1 MRSAAVLDRV
11 EAAASGQDTD
21 DLLVLW
27 QRPSTREI
35 VPIGRFSRTA
45 NGYSFVYTRA
55 AAEKRDFRP
64 LLGLP
69 DLHQRYDSQQIP
81 AVFSQRVMSPSRS
94 DYGKYLAMLG
104 LSEQEQ
110 VTPWEQIVHSGG
122 RRVGDTLQFMRVP
135 VVRDGRAIA
144 CFLANG
150 VRHIP
155 GDVLRLPGRKV
166 RVTRE
171 QQEAALEKLRAGDL
185 VLLEPE
191 QGNPEDDHAILVT
204 SGGVPLGWVPGFCP
218 PACGRWSKA
227 VHVTRQYVGSVGRIR
242 RTICV
247 SSWTLTCKSLMISPS
262 TPRDA
267 GCRWSANRRGG
278 WGNPLLLGVRLPA
291 GRRTLPRTRFPTRA
305 AATVQLPGE
314 PTAGGWRHRLL
325 RIQVAREIARQ
336 LPSH

>member
-155 GDVLRLPGRKV
+155 EDVLRLPGRKV

-171 QQEAALEKLRAGDL
+171 QQEAALEKLRVGDL

-204 SGGVPLGWVPGFCP
+204 SGGVPLGWVP
-218 PACGRWSKA
+218 R
-227 VHVTRQYVGSVGRIR
+227 VL
-242 RTICV
+242 
-247 SSWTLTCKSLMISPS
+247 SSSLRALVEGGTCH
-262 TPRDA
+262 
-267 GCRWSANRRGG
+267 
-278 WGNPLLLGVRLPA
+278 
-291 GRRTLPRTRFPTRA
+291 
-305 AATVQLPGE
+305 ATV
-314 PTAGGWRHRLL
+314 HRIGRSDTPYHL
-325 RIQVAREIARQ
+325 RLVLDLDVQVSDDFAFDPEGCWVP
-336 LPSH
+336 LVG

>member
-81 AVFSQRVMSPSRS
+81 AVFSQRVMSPSRP
-94 DYGKYLAMLG
+94 DYGEYLAMLG
-104 LSEQEQ
+104 LSDQEQ

-122 RRVGDTLQFMRVP
+122 SRVGDTLQFMRVP
-135 VVRDGRAIA
+135 VVRDGRAVA

-155 GDVLRLPGRKV
+155 DGPLRLPGREV

-204 SGGVPLGWVPGFCP
+204 SGGVPLGWVPRVLSSSLRALVEGGTCHATVRRIGRSDTPYHLRLVLDLDVQVSDDFAFDP
-218 PACGRWSKA
+218 EGRW
-227 VHVTRQYVGSVGRIR
+227 VPLVG
-242 RTICV
+242 
-247 SSWTLTCKSLMISPS
+247 
-262 TPRDA
+262 
-267 GCRWSANRRGG
+267 
-278 WGNPLLLGVRLPA
+278 
-291 GRRTLPRTRFPTRA
+291 
-305 AATVQLPGE
+305 
-314 PTAGGWRHRLL
+314 
-325 RIQVAREIARQ
+325 
-336 LPSH
+336 